1 MNEEPPILLYKTFTI
16 HLLSFRSEGRWV
28 PHALVVGSTEGEEE
42 GHPVTGD
49 WDHPLSTKK
58 AADAVAQEL
67 AMELI
72 DSQCEHDYQLE
83 SVGGVYLTGA
93 YVCRLC
99 SHRVGMSDAQFHQ
112 HDDYPRHYQQSGTT
126 VDQECAR
133 TKNESSRRRS

>member
-1 MNEEPPILLYKTFTI
+1 MNDEPPILYKTCTI
-16 HLLSFRSEGRWV
+16 RLLSYRSDGQWV
-28 PHALVVGSTEGEEE
+28 PHALIVKSLEDEAE

-49 WDHPLSTKK
+49 LDHPLPTKR

-83 SVGGVYLTGA
+83 TVGGVYLTGA

-99 SHRVGMSDAQFHQ
+99 SHRAAMSHAQFHQ
-112 HDDYPRHYQQSGTT
+112 HADYPRHYQEGGMT
-126 VDQECAR
+126 VVPEPAP
-133 TKNESSRRRS
+133 TENETSHTRS